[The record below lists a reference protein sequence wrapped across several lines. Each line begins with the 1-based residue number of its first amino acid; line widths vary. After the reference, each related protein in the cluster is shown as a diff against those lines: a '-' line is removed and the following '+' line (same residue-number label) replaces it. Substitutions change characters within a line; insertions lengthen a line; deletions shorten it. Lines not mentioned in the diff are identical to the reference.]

1 MKLRLTTLLLAA
13 AVLVA
18 ACDGDPGAMGQAG
31 PVGASGPAG
40 PSGPA
45 GDPGATGPPGPPAQ
59 MDLAALARWGMGQP
73 EYSEARAIND
83 LDLVSND
90 NPNEFD
96 DWFQ

>member
-1 MKLRLTTLLLAA
+1 
-13 AVLVA
+13 
-18 ACDGDPGAMGQAG
+18 
-31 PVGASGPAG
+31 
-40 PSGPA
+40 
-45 GDPGATGPPGPPAQ
+45 

-90 NPNEFD
+90 NPSEFD